1 MIAPSLSILR
11 SKANC
16 EPNFR
21 QAKSKGGQNQR
32 GQRKFPAHIFP
43 DVLSKELFS
52 TPPQPRMLSNPG
64 AAFEPIC
71 TAGRLPAFAAVPSCG
86 DMLLSLPLRFRVK
99 KAFSWF
105 WELFVEN
112 ACSGSMMP

>member
-1 MIAPSLSILR
+1 MGGKGQHRAPLVAI
-11 SKANC
+11 
-16 EPNFR
+16 
-21 QAKSKGGQNQR
+21 
-32 GQRKFPAHIFP
+32 
-43 DVLSKELFS
+43 
-52 TPPQPRMLSNPG
+52 QPSSQSAP
-64 AAFEPIC
+64 
-71 TAGRLPAFAAVPSCG
+71 AGRSPAFAAVASCG